1 MYPGMSYPPPQPA
14 YSPYP
19 PPPIR
24 PSGTHQPSTGRQPTN
39 DTGVKAKRRLV
50 RDPLSVVLILVT
62 VVALGVGGLIG
73 AEFFGRH
80 VAETK
85 VAQATECVT
94 KDKASVT
101 FGVAPPFLYQHIT
114 GRYTGIAIQT
124 AGNQIKEARGMT
136 AVIDIYD
143 ADLHGTADSKG
154 TIGALNATF
163 TWSTNGIKDTVQNL
177 LPVVG
182 SFVKSVMT
190 NPDDGTVELKSELGL
205 ANVKVKP
212 QVVDNSLSL
221 QVVGVSGLGMP
232 ILPTETVQ
240 PALDTFTKQLTNRFP
255 LGIRPDSVRVTGAGV
270 VGHFSTRHVTIP
282 ARTEDPCFGKL

>member
-1 MYPGMSYPPPQPA
+1 MQIG

-19 PPPIR
+19 PPPG
-24 PSGTHQPSTGRQPTN
+24 PQPTN
-39 DTGVKAKRRLV
+39 DAGTQASRRRV
-50 RDPLSVVLILVT
+50 GDPLSVVLILVT
-62 VVALGVGGLIG
+62 VVALGVAALIG
-73 AEFFGRH
+73 SEFFGRH
-80 VAETK
+80 VAEIK

-101 FGVAPPFLYQHIT
+101 FGVAPPFLLQHIR

-124 AGNQIKEARGMT
+124 AGNQIKEAKGMT

-143 ADLHGTADSKG
+143 VDLHATANSKG

-163 TWSTNGIKDTVQNL
+163 TWSTKGIMETVQNV

-205 ANVKVKP
+205 ADIKVKP
-212 QVVDNSLSL
+212 QVVNNSLWL
-221 QVVGVSGLGMP
+221 QVVGVSGLGIP
-232 ILPTETVQ
+232 ILPKETVQ
-240 PALDTFTKQLTNRFP
+240 PALDTFTEQLTNRFP
-255 LGIRPDSVRVTGAGV
+255 LGIRPDRVRVTGSGV
-270 VGHFSTRHVTIP
+270 VGHFSTRNATIP